1 MNGHA
6 SQVDQI
12 EKAPEK
18 PSRASFSRS
27 WLVLELVT
35 LALTGLFLYS
45 FLIRQQYRDVPMET
59 IISAVSEGEGLT
71 AMINEDR
78 AGLRRCY
85 GLDAGATE
93 GFYFCRSSSNM
104 EADELLIVKAADEAA
119 ARALVP
125 AAQARLRGDPLMDV
139 NSKAR
144 PEAAVPKVDLGR
156 FPGKIGFVERNRQ
169 SFSADLPVAFF
180 CNGEINIIMKRNG
193 MHDGFQRMIAVRQ
206 TLQNIQRQIQL
217 CRRSFPVGY
226 HRISLPSR

>member
-125 AAQARLRGDPLMDV
+125 AAQARLDALHESFDHYGV
-139 NSKAR
+139 SEVSKLNKAI
-144 PEAAVPKVDLGR
+144 L
-156 FPGKIGFVERNRQ
+156 
-169 SFSADLPVAFF
+169 
-180 CNGEINIIMKRNG
+180 
-193 MHDGFQRMIAVRQ
+193 AVRGQ
-206 TLQNIQRQIQL
+206 YLFFAVSDSAGDWEARFL
-217 CRRSFPVGY
+217 REVSE
-226 HRISLPSR
+226 